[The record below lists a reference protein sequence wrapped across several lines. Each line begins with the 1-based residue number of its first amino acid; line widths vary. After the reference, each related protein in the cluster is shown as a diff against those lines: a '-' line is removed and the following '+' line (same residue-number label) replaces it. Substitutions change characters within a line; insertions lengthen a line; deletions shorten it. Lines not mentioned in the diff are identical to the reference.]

1 MLTTHHETMQ
11 GKWGPLKIPDECVET
26 PLSPYEYIYAK
37 FENDRADVDA
47 LYETYDFDGGSV
59 FRGVDRL
66 KLIYGI
72 IAAKKYDNGCNLDI
86 YKMSKEGAL
95 LGFFPL
101 HDHVELHTLEEK
113 WLQLFQFP
121 WNQPTDDV
129 KNYFGEKIGLYFV
142 WLGHYTSWLSVA
154 AVIGFFSWI
163 NIAADGN
170 DPNAVIMPYF
180 ASFMAFWATLFLEF
194 WKRKE
199 VTTAL
204 KWGMTGFEEEEQSR
218 PQFFG
223 EKRPSPVTGK
233 EYLYFPRNEERQRI
247 VQSSVVISGFIVVV
261 LGAVTAIFVL
271 KITLNQ
277 ISALVVG
284 EVQMGSIIASI
295 ANALLIQV
303 MNMIYGDVAI
313 TLTDYENH
321 RKSGVLDIDIV
332 KPPIAYHCDL
342 HLVLL
347 RYGH

>member
-1 MLTTHHETMQ
+1 MA
-11 GKWGPLKIPDECVET
+11 
-26 PLSPYEYIYAK
+26 PYEYIYAK
-37 FENDRADVDA
+37 YENDCEDVEE
-47 LYETYDFDGGSV
+47 LYETYEFNGGSV

-72 IAAKKYDNGCNLDI
+72 IAAKQYENGCNLDI

-113 WLQLFQFP
+113 WLQFIQLP
-121 WNQPTDDV
+121 WNQPTDEI
-129 KNYFGEKIGLYFV
+129 KNYFGEKIGLYFL

-154 AVIGFFSWI
+154 AVVGFFCWI
-163 NIAADGN
+163 NIAADDN

-180 ASFMAFWATLFLEF
+180 ASFIAFWATLFLEF

-199 VTTAL
+199 FV
-204 KWGMTGFEEEEQSR
+204 
-218 PQFFG
+218 G

-233 EYLYFPRNEERQRI
+233 EYLYFPRNEEQQRLCQTSI
-247 VQSSVVISGFIVVV
+247 VIFGFILVVI
-261 LGAVTAIFVL
+261 GAVTAIFIL

-284 EVQMGSIIASI
+284 SVQMGSIIASI

-303 MNMIYGDVAI
+303 MNILYGDVAI
-313 TLTDYENH
+313 QLTDYENH
-321 RKSGVLDIDIV
+321 
-332 KPPIAYHCDL
+332 
-342 HLVLL
+342 
-347 RYGH
+347 